1 MFRDPIMLQIHRVR
15 HMLYF
20 KASGERKQMGQQ
32 ENEIGYDKKRVER
45 GQVLSVVAQQ

>member
-1 MFRDPIMLQIHRVR
+1 MLQIHKVR

-20 KASGERKQMGQQ
+20 KTSGERKQMGQQ